1 MMNMLTCPIR
11 SGESSVLSRRCGD
24 GDRCERDPDF
34 SVHDMTAQ
42 IQDNSKSNPQH
53 NFLSYPTQLLQKS
66 ATCFETNVLKFCLLG
81 DLDVGYNRDPNIPR
95 EIYLDEKKSLQ
106 ISTHKNQYRFVT
118 KNQTFQTTDTTL
130 QSSHYSSR
138 DEDIVDALI
147 RSDSDMENDESKS
160 QEARDGKIHEFSFI
174 RAISSISMPSFSG
187 KTLASSKDS
196 CISLGDDQLGDF
208 DFSEIQDL
216 TKDLIENGNN
226 SNSRSL
232 SKDSLLSFDVTEVSR
247 RSDPLLDVL
256 SFDSSCDEDNQLSSQ
271 LSELCEF
278 SVQSS
283 QQNANFDDS
292 LLN

>member
-11 SGESSVLSRRCGD
+11 SGESSVLDRRCS
-24 GDRCERDPDF
+24 DRCERDPDS

-42 IQDNSKSNPQH
+42 IQDNSKSNPQQ

-81 DLDVGYNRDPNIPR
+81 DLEVGYDRDPNIPR

-187 KTLASSKDS
+187 KTLTSSKDS

-256 SFDSSCDEDNQLSSQ
+256 SFDSSCDEDDQLSSQ

-283 QQNANFDDS
+283 QQNENFDDS

>member
-1 MMNMLTCPIR
+1 
-11 SGESSVLSRRCGD
+11 
-24 GDRCERDPDF
+24 
-34 SVHDMTAQ
+34 
-42 IQDNSKSNPQH
+42 
-53 NFLSYPTQLLQKS
+53 
-66 ATCFETNVLKFCLLG
+66 
-81 DLDVGYNRDPNIPR
+81 VGYARDPNIPK
-95 EIYLDEKKSLQ
+95 EIYLDEKTSLQ
-106 ISTHKNQYRFVT
+106 ISTHKNQYGFVT

-147 RSDSDMENDESKS
+147 RSDSDMESDESKS
-160 QEARDGKIHEFSFI
+160 QEARDGKEHKFSFI
-174 RAISSISMPSFSG
+174 RSISSISMPSFSG
-187 KTLASSKDS
+187 KTLAASSRDSSRDS

-216 TKDLIENGNN
+216 TKDLLENGNN

-292 LLN
+292 LLH